1 MFLSPLKFAL
11 GPLLSSVERQD
22 NHSALTS
29 VKIQMKPQ
37 TAIAGYLHILPARKE
52 RSLLYTQNFFLFF
65 EKINIKIP
73 ES

>member
-1 MFLSPLKFAL
+1 MFLSPLKVAL

-22 NHSALTS
+22 NHSALIN
-29 VKIQMKPQ
+29 VKVQMKLQ
-37 TAIAGYLHILPARKE
+37 TTIAGYLHILPARKE
-52 RSLLYTQNFFLFF
+52 RSLPYRQNFILSF